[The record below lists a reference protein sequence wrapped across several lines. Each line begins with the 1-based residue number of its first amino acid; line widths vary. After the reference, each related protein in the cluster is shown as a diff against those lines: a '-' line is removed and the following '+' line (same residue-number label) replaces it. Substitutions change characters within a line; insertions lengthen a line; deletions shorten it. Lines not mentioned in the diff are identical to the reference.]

1 MIRPTR
7 HLHRLSIWVRNL
19 LTVCLPHVCTED
31 AIRNYTRPLFRL
43 FHACY
48 ALIDCLVQHK
58 RVERECGVRIWL
70 HGVNVYAVLMQSDAV
85 ADAV

>member
-19 LTVCLPHVCTED
+19 LTVHILRYVPRTRLEM
-31 AIRNYTRPLFRL
+31 YTGPLFRL

-58 RVERECGVRIWL
+58 RAERECGVRIWL